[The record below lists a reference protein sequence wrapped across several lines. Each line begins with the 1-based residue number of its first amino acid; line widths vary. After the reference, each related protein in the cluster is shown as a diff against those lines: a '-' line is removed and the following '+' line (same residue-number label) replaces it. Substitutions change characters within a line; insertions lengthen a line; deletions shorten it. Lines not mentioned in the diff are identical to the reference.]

1 MIEPEPD
8 PEAVIEPEPEPEVVA
23 EADREA
29 EPVAEVEVLAE
40 AKPAAETEPP
50 EAQAPAAEPEPAA
63 EAEAAIEPEPEP
75 EPEVTV
81 EPEAIPEPAAEA
93 PAPAPEEAPP
103 AAEAPAEQSAP
114 EEPASSEAPLD
125 EVEASEE
132 GEEIV
137 PAPPISGRTQ
147 EKPAARSM
155 FQRLQERLGKTRDAL
170 IYRLD
175 RLFLGKKEID
185 QDLYEQLEEILITAD
200 LGVATTLE
208 LIDVAR
214 KKVKR
219 DQLSDPQALK
229 DIIRD
234 QILAYIEAT
243 DQPAELVLP
252 EEGPFVIMVVGVNGV
267 GKTTTIGKIAAKFVR
282 SGQSVLLVAA
292 DTFRA
297 AAIDQLRIWGERVGV
312 RVIAQKPNADLP
324 RWCSTAWSTAPHG
337 VDVIIIDT
345 AGRLH
350 TSVNLMAELE
360 EDQRVIGKKM
370 EGAPHEV
377 MLGLDATTGQNGI
390 AQAKMFHEAV
400 GVTGLTLTKLDGTAK
415 GGIVANVCREIRIPV
430 RFIGIGEQL
439 DDLRDFDAREFVEA
453 LFAGRGRGHPP
464 PRDGPARPLF
474 LHSPRRPSPNPVAL
488 IHGISI
494 PQPAGWRRLP
504 AAGGPAGP
512 GHRRPARPVQTARLL
527 PHHRPGLCPAPGRR
541 LLRLLLLRPAPGLHL
556 RGLADRDAQ
565 PVRVPAGQHPGEDR
579 PGDGHFTRA
588 ELTAMLNFFQY
599 NLRYNQDQMYWVKQ
613 LIKEAR
619 DADNDLHQLVD
630 EFRANFAYEPRLIL
644 LELIYQIVH
653 LKQPPP
659 ENELR
664 LAREIAAR
672 FEISSYDQRTI
683 EAKYMYRQRQR
694 RGHRRQPGG
703 TVLRGPRPAAGRATS
718 SRSRRPTAS

>member
-1 MIEPEPD
+1 MLGWFKRKFGKKPVEPTESGEQQAELQTEAEAAAESAPVAEAEATAVALTPPAEAEAPAGTEEAEPGRTEEPEPEAVIASE
-8 PEAVIEPEPEPEVVA
+8 PEPEVVIEPEPEAEPEPAAAEKPEALIEPEPMAVA
-23 EADREA
+23 EA
-29 EPVAEVEVLAE
+29 EP
-40 AKPAAETEPP
+40 EPEP
-50 EAQAPAAEPEPAA
+50 EAVIEPEPAA
-63 EAEAAIEPEPEP
+63 EAEAEPEAVIVPESVAAAEAEPETVTEPEPVVIAAPEAETVSEPEPMIEPEPVAAEEP
-75 EPEVTV
+75 EPEAVIEPESEPEVVVQPEPV
-81 EPEAIPEPAAEA
+81 EPETVIEPEPATVAEA
-93 PAPAPEEAPP
+93 VMEPEPEEVEDEP
-103 AAEAPAEQSAP
+103 EA
-114 EEPASSEAPLD
+114 
-125 EVEASEE
+125 
-132 GEEIV
+132 IV

-208 LIDVAR
+208 LIDAAR

-312 RVIAQKPNADLP
+312 RVIAQKPNADPSSVVFDGLEYG
-324 RWCSTAWSTAPHG
+324 AAHG

-350 TSVNLMAELE
+350 TSVNLMAELKKIK
-360 EDQRVIGKKM
+360 RVIGKKM

-377 MLGLDATTGQNGI
+377 MLVLDATTGQNGI

-453 LFAGRGRGHPP
+453 LFAGQTGG
-464 PRDGPARPLF
+464 A
-474 LHSPRRPSPNPVAL
+474 
-488 IHGISI
+488 
-494 PQPAGWRRLP
+494 
-504 AAGGPAGP
+504 AAGP
-512 GHRRPARPVQTARLL
+512 
-527 PHHRPGLCPAPGRR
+527 
-541 LLRLLLLRPAPGLHL
+541 
-556 RGLADRDAQ
+556 
-565 PVRVPAGQHPGEDR
+565 
-579 PGDGHFTRA
+579 
-588 ELTAMLNFFQY
+588 
-599 NLRYNQDQMYWVKQ
+599 
-613 LIKEAR
+613 
-619 DADNDLHQLVD
+619 
-630 EFRANFAYEPRLIL
+630 
-644 LELIYQIVH
+644 
-653 LKQPPP
+653 
-659 ENELR
+659 
-664 LAREIAAR
+664 
-672 FEISSYDQRTI
+672 
-683 EAKYMYRQRQR
+683 
-694 RGHRRQPGG
+694 
-703 TVLRGPRPAAGRATS
+703 
-718 SRSRRPTAS
+718 

>member
-1 MIEPEPD
+1 VSEPEPEAEPEALIEPEPMAVAEAE
-8 PEAVIEPEPEPEVVA
+8 PESEAVI
-23 EADREA
+23 
-29 EPVAEVEVLAE
+29 
-40 AKPAAETEPP
+40 
-50 EAQAPAAEPEPAA
+50 EPEPAA
-63 EAEAAIEPEPEP
+63 EAEAEPEAVIVPESVAAAEAEPGTVSESEPMIEPEEEPEIEPEPVAAEEP
-75 EPEVTV
+75 EPEAVIEPESEPEVVVQPEPV
-81 EPEAIPEPAAEA
+81 EPETVIEPEPATVAEA
-93 PAPAPEEAPP
+93 EPEAVMEPEPEEVEDEP
-103 AAEAPAEQSAP
+103 EA
-114 EEPASSEAPLD
+114 
-125 EVEASEE
+125 
-132 GEEIV
+132 IV

-200 LGVATTLE
+200 LGVTTTLE

-219 DQLSDPQALK
+219 DHLSDPQALK

-312 RVIAQKPNADLP
+312 RVIAQKPNADPSSVVFDGLEYG
-324 RWCSTAWSTAPHG
+324 AAHG

-350 TSVNLMAELE
+350 TSVNLMAELKKIK
-360 EDQRVIGKKM
+360 RVIGKKM

-377 MLGLDATTGQNGI
+377 MLVLDATTGQNGI

-439 DDLRDFDAREFVEA
+439 DDLRDFDAREFVDA
-453 LFAGRGRGHPP
+453 LFAG
-464 PRDGPARPLF
+464 
-474 LHSPRRPSPNPVAL
+474 
-488 IHGISI
+488 
-494 PQPAGWRRLP
+494 Q
-504 AAGGPAGP
+504 AGGAS
-512 GHRRPARPVQTARLL
+512 A
-527 PHHRPGLCPAPGRR
+527 AP
-541 LLRLLLLRPAPGLHL
+541 
-556 RGLADRDAQ
+556 
-565 PVRVPAGQHPGEDR
+565 
-579 PGDGHFTRA
+579 
-588 ELTAMLNFFQY
+588 
-599 NLRYNQDQMYWVKQ
+599 
-613 LIKEAR
+613 
-619 DADNDLHQLVD
+619 
-630 EFRANFAYEPRLIL
+630 
-644 LELIYQIVH
+644 
-653 LKQPPP
+653 
-659 ENELR
+659 
-664 LAREIAAR
+664 
-672 FEISSYDQRTI
+672 
-683 EAKYMYRQRQR
+683 
-694 RGHRRQPGG
+694 
-703 TVLRGPRPAAGRATS
+703 
-718 SRSRRPTAS
+718 